1 MTHRYTLVA
10 SCKDRVGI
18 IAHVSGFIAEH
29 RGWITEANY
38 HTDVDSNWFF
48 MRHVIAADSL
58 PFGIEAFR
66 SRFAECAREL
76 DLEWRITDS
85 EAPKRVV
92 VLASKQEHCLSE
104 LLYRWRSRDFNFDI
118 VAVISNHDDLRGY
131 VEFHGLPYHHIPMDS
146 SDKTAA
152 HAEIE
157 SLFQQYQGDVM
168 VLARYMQ
175 ILPAGLCEKYSGRI
189 INIHHSF
196 LPSFAGARPYHQAY
210 ERGVKLI
217 GATSHYV
224 TAELDAG
231 PIIEQDVLRISH
243 EASAEEMVRLGRDV
257 EKLVLARALRYH
269 VEDRVLIHGHRT
281 VVFA

>member
-1 MTHRYTLVA
+1 MSRTYTLVA
-10 SCKDRVGI
+10 GCKDRVGI
-18 IAHVSGFIAEH
+18 VAHVSGFIAEH
-29 RGWITEANY
+29 KGWITEANY
-38 HTDVDSNWFF
+38 HTDIDSNWFF

-58 PFGIEAFR
+58 PFGIGEFR
-66 SRFAECAREL
+66 SRFAECAKEL

-85 EAPKRVV
+85 DAPKRVV
-92 VLASKQEHCLSE
+92 VLASKQDHCLSE

-118 VAVISNHDDLRGY
+118 VAVISNHQDLRGY
-131 VEFHGLPYHHIPMDS
+131 VEFHGLPYHHLPVS
-146 SDKTAA
+146 SANKEQAY
-152 HAEIE
+152 AELE
-157 SLFQQYQGDVM
+157 SLYQHYRGDVM

-175 ILPAGLCEKYSGRI
+175 ILPESLCQQYPGQI

-210 ERGVKLI
+210 DRGVKLI

-231 PIIEQDVLRISH
+231 PIIEQDVVRVSH
-243 EASAEEMVRLGRDV
+243 ETNAEDMVRLGKDV

-269 VEDRVLIHGHRT
+269 VEDRVLIHGNKT